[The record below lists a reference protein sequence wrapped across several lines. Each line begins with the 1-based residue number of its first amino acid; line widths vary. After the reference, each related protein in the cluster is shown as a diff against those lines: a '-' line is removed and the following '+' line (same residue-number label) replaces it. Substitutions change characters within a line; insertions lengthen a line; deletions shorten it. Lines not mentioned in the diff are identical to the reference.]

1 MTSMPASAG
10 ASTEKLVALV
20 TNGSQFAGPAA
31 VLGLN
36 QLNCRIY
43 AHDPSFSD
51 NSQRDAFASA
61 HNGVIPLAGDRLSVA
76 KDVLKTEGR
85 LDILVENP
93 APRGEAHATDD
104 DNTEA
109 LDKWLDDAAREVI
122 TEPFKL
128 LNFAART
135 MRQQSRGVII
145 FFTSATWDRP
155 QHGSVYYSAMRAAYP
170 CLALGAARD
179 LGAAGVQVNCV
190 APDFLES
197 KEYYPPKLWNQP
209 EKKKELEE
217 LVPVGR
223 LQTAEDLAKLI
234 SFLAS
239 GPTAF
244 LTGDLIK
251 IDGGALM
258 SAGV

>member
-1 MTSMPASAG
+1 MTTMPAPTG
-10 ASTEKLVALV
+10 PSTEKLIALV

-31 VLGLN
+31 LLGLN
-36 QLNCRIY
+36 QLNCQVY
-43 AHDPSFSD
+43 VHDPSFSD
-51 NSQRDAFASA
+51 DAQRDAFASD
-61 HNGVIPLAGDRLSVA
+61 HNGVIPLAGNRLSVA
-76 KDVLKTEGR
+76 NDVMKAEGR
-85 LDILVENP
+85 LDILIENP
-93 APRGEAHATDD
+93 APRGEAHVTDD
-104 DNTEA
+104 DNVDA
-109 LDKWLDDAAREVI
+109 LDEWLTDAAREVI
-122 TEPFKL
+122 TEPFEL
-128 LNFAART
+128 LNFAARA
-135 MRQQSRGVII
+135 MRQRSRGVII

-179 LGAAGVQVNCV
+179 LAPAGIQVNCV

-197 KEYYPPKLWNQP
+197 KEYYPPELWNQP
-209 EKKKELEE
+209 EKKKELAE

-223 LQTAEDLAKLI
+223 LQTADDLGKLI

-244 LTGDLIK
+244 LTGDTIK
-251 IDGGALM
+251 IDGGALV